1 MALATPIREARLSS
15 TEEVIPGRATDLLH
29 ERGSGQAEPT
39 VTDVLAVI
47 EKGPDTLRP
56 AARASTAHRYH
67 GQVADMVLTLDLPR
81 TGTLAGYSTAAPRS
95 RSTLNAPA
103 ASVDISA
110 VRARGRAGQTH

>member
-56 AARASTAHRYH
+56 GRPGQHRAP
-67 GQVADMVLTLDLPR
+67 VPR
-81 TGTLAGYSTAAPRS
+81 PGG
-95 RSTLNAPA
+95 
-103 ASVDISA
+103 
-110 VRARGRAGQTH
+110 